1 MTSREAFELILK
13 LASSKCIFIQDVE
26 AEIQTIY
33 GYPIE
38 KIRNDF
44 KVLDLLKELI
54 GRYLIIND
62 DSVEI
67 ENYMLFKSFPKEK
80 IELLKEWL
88 EK

>member
-1 MTSREAFELILK
+1 MTSSEAFELILK
-13 LASSKCIFIQDVE
+13 LASSKCLCIQNVE
-26 AEIQTIY
+26 TEIITIY

-38 KIRNDF
+38 RIRNDF

-54 GRYLIIND
+54 GRYFIIND

-67 ENYMLFKSFPKEK
+67 ENYILFKSLPKEK

>member
-1 MTSREAFELILK
+1 MTSKEAFELILK
-13 LASSKCIFIQDVE
+13 LASSKLYIQNVE

-44 KVLDLLKELI
+44 KILDLLKELI
-54 GRYLIIND
+54 GRYFIIND

-67 ENYMLFKSFPKEK
+67 ENYILFQSLPKDK